1 MVGVRPGPAFLRQ
14 QRPRPQMK
22 GVPVK
27 TNRATLRRLLVSVCL
42 ALLTAPL
49 GRAQV
54 ATGTPPFGRF
64 SGGPDIVN
72 NSNLNVHLSIPII
85 NKAGRGLPFY
95 YVLTYD
101 SSVWW
106 PWNSSGAGA
115 WTPVPNWGWGA
126 MTDAAAGYVFYSQN
140 TVSIGPY
147 GSVTV

>member
-54 ATGTPPFGRF
+54 ATGTPPFGSF

-72 NSNLNVHLSIPII
+72 NGNLNVHFEIPVLV
-85 NKAGRGLPFY
+85 KAGRGMPLRY
-95 YVLTYD
+95 MLTYD
-101 SSVWW
+101 SSVWT
-106 PWNSSGAGA
+106 PSNNS
-115 WTPVPNWGWGA
+115 WTA
-126 MTDAAAGYVFYSQN
+126 STS
-140 TVSIGPY
+140 
-147 GSVTV
+147 